1 MLSITWNGPEN
12 WDYLTES
19 TYQFATGLFDW
30 APGLF
35 DWAPGYQLHRPP
47 APSETH
53 YYDSVVDETQT
64 EFSLVM
70 DESQEC
76 HLS

>member
-30 APGLF
+30 APG
-35 DWAPGYQLHRPP
+35 YQLHWPP

-64 EFSLVM
+64 EFSLV
-70 DESQEC
+70 
-76 HLS
+76 